1 MTKEKIKELLLSR
14 DKELRLLGLSY
25 LNEDKDS
32 PDLCLISTR
41 NCFYGFNSEYIIGL
55 TNNEKGLTT
64 PFKSIYNFIINS
76 SYFGSK
82 EFLTNTFSKM
92 LTPYINYC
100 YK

>member
-25 LNEDKDS
+25 LNEDKN
-32 PDLCLISTR
+32 STEL
-41 NCFYGFNSEYIIGL
+41 G
-55 TNNEKGLTT
+55 
-64 PFKSIYNFIINS
+64 INS
-76 SYFGSK
+76 HYMVSLLTETFGSIILFK
-82 EFLTNTFSKM
+82 DLYTIITTWDYDDFSEESLTDTFPKI